1 VIELLGEAGGVLVAG
16 AILYAA
22 KELRRIGDAVR
33 DLDLRVSRMEHWMQR
48 PGVQQRPGWSG
59 DAFDTEVRS
68 RGGKGGS

>member
-1 VIELLGEAGGVLVAG
+1 MIELLGEAGGVLVAG

-48 PGVQQRPGWSG
+48 PGIQQRPGWSC
-59 DAFDTEVRS
+59 DPFDTEVRS
-68 RGGKGGS
+68 RSGKG

>member
-33 DLDLRVSRMEHWMQR
+33 DLDLRVSRVEHWLQR
-48 PGVQQRPGWSG
+48 PGVQQPPRWPS

-68 RGGKGGS
+68 RGGKG

>member
-48 PGVQQRPGWSG
+48 PGVQQRPGRSC
-59 DAFDTEVRS
+59 DPFDTEVRS
-68 RGGKGGS
+68 RGGKG

>member
-48 PGVQQRPGWSG
+48 PGVQQRPGWSS

-68 RGGKGGS
+68 RGSEGGG